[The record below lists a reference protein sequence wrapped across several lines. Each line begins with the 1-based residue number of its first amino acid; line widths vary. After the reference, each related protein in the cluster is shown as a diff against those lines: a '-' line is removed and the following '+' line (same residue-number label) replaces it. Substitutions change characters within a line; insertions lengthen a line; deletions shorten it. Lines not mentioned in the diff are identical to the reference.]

1 MFLVYL
7 IPFCILFPSYPD
19 VMMPAYKQGQLY
31 VLFFVFFLV
40 VNLYFLLNIVSGI
53 CFWAVFV

>member
-1 MFLVYL
+1 
-7 IPFCILFPSYPD
+7 
-19 VMMPAYKQGQLY
+19 MMPAYKQGQLY

-53 CFWAVFV
+53 LGADFV